1 MHKRDGQM
9 VVESREPTFF
19 VPMTGQA
26 ESLAQRDRR
35 AEPVTPLA
43 QRRFRNHAR
52 ADKPDGWYYLRQA
65 TIVDGG
71 RPQGKRAILFRN
83 RVEGRNAQAL
93 QAIGVDGRRAS
104 EIVVDLWV
112 KAHKVAPAKGQAQG
126 AVLVVNFFDD
136 QRAPIGQ
143 QSVGPWSGTFDW
155 QRSRRATQG
164 AAQGQLGHRR
174 RGHAGRHR
182 RADVRR
188 DQHQGR
194 RRAHGET
201 LAPCEAAS
209 NWISGRERST
219 VCGLTAPRA
228 ICFTRAALRSR

>member
-1 MHKRDGQM
+1 MVIPIGERFQQTLYTMHKRDGQM

-26 ESLAQRDRR
+26 ESLGSGTDAP
-35 AEPVTPLA
+35 EPVTPISNGDFETMLA
-43 QRRFRNHAR
+43 PG
-52 ADKPDGWYYLRQA
+52 KPDGWYYLRQA

-136 QRAPIGQ
+136 QRAPISQ

-155 QRSRRATQG
+155 QQKSARLKVPPKASSAIVAVGMLGVTG
-164 AAQGQLGHRR
+164 ELTCDEISIKAA
-174 RGHAGRHR
+174 
-182 RADVRR
+182 
-188 DQHQGR
+188 
-194 RRAHGET
+194 GE
-201 LAPCEAAS
+201 
-209 NWISGRERST
+209 R
-219 VCGLTAPRA
+219 TAIR
-228 ICFTRAALRSR
+228 